1 MTVKQPE
8 NITEL
13 KAFILHYS
21 KAKLQQDQINN
32 LVVLSKMI
40 ISNHFEW
47 NSKNQM
53 AFASLIEYSPWSS
66 QNNSPNYLA

>member
-13 KAFILHYS
+13 KAFISHYS
-21 KAKLQQDQINN
+21 RAKLQQDQINN
-32 LVVLSKMI
+32 LVVLSKVV

-47 NSKNQM
+47 NSKCQM
-53 AFASLIEYSPWSS
+53 ASASLIEYFPWSS
-66 QNNSPNYLA
+66 PNNSPNYLA

>member
-13 KAFILHYS
+13 KAFISHYS
-21 KAKLQQDQINN
+21 RAKLQQDQINN
-32 LVVLSKMI
+32 LVVLSKVV

-47 NSKNQM
+47 NSKCQM
-53 AFASLIEYSPWSS
+53 AFASLIEYFPWSS